1 MRWMTVL
8 TQVLE
13 VYFFGGLVFGF
24 NTLVYILKKESIFS
38 ELCLNSSRSVR
49 NIFSTEIRLTILY
62 FKSSKMSHS
71 NFFIFLPFINL

>member
-1 MRWMTVL
+1 MAETIPKLESFMRWMTVL

-38 ELCLNSSRSVR
+38 ELCLNSTRSVG
-49 NIFSTEIRLTILY
+49 NNSLALKFG
-62 FKSSKMSHS
+62 
-71 NFFIFLPFINL
+71 